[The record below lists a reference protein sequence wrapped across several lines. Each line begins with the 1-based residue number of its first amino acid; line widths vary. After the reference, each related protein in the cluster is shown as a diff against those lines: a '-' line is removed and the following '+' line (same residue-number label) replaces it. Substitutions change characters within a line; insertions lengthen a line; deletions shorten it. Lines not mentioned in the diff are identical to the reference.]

1 VVVGAGVVSSPGDG
15 GEKRVENS
23 VSFPSSC
30 DFFGQ
35 TRRRAILRISR
46 VLPTHQQS
54 AHVDQSHCFFARFRV
69 LISRLATR
77 LRRRAR
83 DLRGGGCRLAIR
95 GDVARCATVSNTSGV
110 APGRGAT
117 RRGRRPHTRGRSRTA
132 CVSVRKNSDRPV
144 PARDG
149 DLKRRRGGHRP
160 REAID
165 RDERRGGFGGRDAQ
179 TSPRRGGRGS
189 VPVARDVRPP
199 EAQRDGSRA

>member
-1 VVVGAGVVSSPGDG
+1 MWCRHRVTAGRR
-15 GEKRVENS
+15 EWKTAFR
-23 VSFPSSC
+23 FL
-30 DFFGQ
+30 
-35 TRRRAILRISR
+35 RRAIFSDRR
-46 VLPTHQQS
+46 
-54 AHVDQSHCFFARFRV
+54 ADARFCEFRAFCRLSSPSTSTSRAAFLRDSEYLV
-69 LISRLATR
+69 SRLR

-83 DLRGGGCRLAIR
+83 DLRGGGCRPAIR
-95 GDVARCATVSNTSGV
+95 GDVARGATVSNTSGV

-132 CVSVRKNSDRPV
+132 CASVRKNSDRPV

-179 TSPRRGGRGS
+179 TSPRRRGRGS

>member
-1 VVVGAGVVSSPGDG
+1 VSSPGDG
-15 GEKRVENS
+15 GEKRMENS

-35 TRRRAILRISR
+35 TRRSAILRISR
-46 VLPTHQQS
+46 VFADS
-54 AHVDQSHCFFARFRV
+54 AVRPRRPVALFSRDSEYLV
-69 LISRLATR
+69 SRLR

-83 DLRGGGCRLAIR
+83 DLRGGGCRPAIR
-95 GDVARCATVSNTSGV
+95 GDVARGATVSNTSGV

-132 CVSVRKNSDRPV
+132 CASVRKNSDRPV

>member
-1 VVVGAGVVSSPGDG
+1 MVVGAGVVSSPGDG

-46 VLPTHQQS
+46 VLPTQQS
-54 AHVDQSHCFFARFRV
+54 VHADQSRCFFARFRV
-69 LISRLATR
+69 SRLATPIAPTR
-77 LRRRAR
+77 ARSPWRGLQARHSWRRRAWR
-83 DLRGGGCRLAIR
+83 DRLEYQRRRAGSR
-95 GDVARCATVSNTSGV
+95 GDSAWAAT
-110 APGRGAT
+110 AHEGALAD
-117 RRGRRPHTRGRSRTA
+117 A